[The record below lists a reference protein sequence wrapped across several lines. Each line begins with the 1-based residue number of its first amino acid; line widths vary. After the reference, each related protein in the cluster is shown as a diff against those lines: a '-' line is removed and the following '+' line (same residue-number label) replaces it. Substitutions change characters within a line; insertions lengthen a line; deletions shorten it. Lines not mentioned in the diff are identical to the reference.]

1 MCTLFVHD
9 RFVMY
14 QCLRTLVHS
23 VYISTSKHIIL
34 GLGLCP
40 RCLGQS
46 VFLFISCSFLEKTLI
61 KGEVGILTTIQ
72 QHLSCSQQFRSCRDK
87 GKSRFTNAYCCHAL
101 ILPKE
106 SHCSGW
112 ETGAF
117 PASLVLVCNELHPH
131 KAKVTYSN
139 GEAIQKAKASTHHK
153 ATEKPS
159 TKGIHKPPLK
169 PQSYPLSSHPQ
180 HSQTIKPFTHHLQ
193 PAPQTDPLKPF
204 RNPHKL
210 KEYLK
215 YLASETQTETQGIFE
230 ILGGKTQLIPGL
242 QLLLFVIGLF
252 ARSLLEGH
260 WLNGGH
266 SLARF

>member
-193 PAPQTDPLKPF
+193 PALQS
-204 RNPHKL
+204 H
-210 KEYLK
+210 
-215 YLASETQTETQGIFE
+215 SETHTNSRNIWNIWLRKPTHKTQGIFE